1 MWTKN
6 LPISA
11 TSSRVA
17 CLTVVSSRSP
27 MAPHA
32 RRGPAS
38 WPGRGPRGDQGDGAV
53 VLPATVFSIP
63 AEQLV
68 EEIKG
73 RRSRR

>member
-1 MWTKN
+1 
-6 LPISA
+6 
-11 TSSRVA
+11 
-17 CLTVVSSRSP
+17 
-27 MAPHA
+27 
-32 RRGPAS
+32 
-38 WPGRGPRGDQGDGAV
+38 V